1 MDAEDESDLQILGVD
16 HVGVAVADLDQAVV
30 FYRDVLGLRA
40 VHREENSGQDVVEV
54 MLTASAVPPAGDTR
68 RTEIQLLAPLSSDSV
83 LRRFLDRS
91 GPGIQHLAY
100 TVRDIGHAT
109 GVLQGKGVR
118 LLYDS
123 ARTGTRGS
131 RINFVHPKDAGGVLI
146 ELVEP
151 AAVGPK
157 PRDSDQGASPV
168 PPAVTEND

>member
-1 MDAEDESDLQILGVD
+1 MDAEHESDLQILGVD
-16 HVGVAVADLDQAVV
+16 HVGVAVADLDEAVA

-40 VHREENSGQDVVEV
+40 VHREANSGQDVLEV
-54 MLTASAVPPAGDTR
+54 MLAADTVPVAGDTR
-68 RTEIQLLAPLSSDSV
+68 RTEIQLLAPLSSESV
-83 LRRFLDRS
+83 LQRFLDRS

-100 TVRDIGHAT
+100 TVRDIGHAAR
-109 GVLQGKGVR
+109 VLQGKGVR
-118 LLYDS
+118 LLYDA

-151 AAVGPK
+151 AAVDPK

-168 PPAVTEND
+168 SPAATEKD